1 MASNAEADFYGSSIV
16 LLEGAIIELT
26 SRLDIIRKYN
36 LVRHCRDPIEH
47 YTSRIKSVDSMK
59 EKLRRRNLPETSES
73 IFGNIY
79 DAAGIRVICTYIDD
93 VYTVADMLAKQ
104 DDITVVEVKDY
115 IANPKPNGYRSYHM
129 IVKIP
134 LHVGDKKEE
143 VFAEIQ
149 LRTMAMD
156 FWASLEH
163 KIKYKHDIPN
173 QDIITNEL
181 KRCAAEI
188 ASTEINF
195 QSIRDLID
203 ENIKKE

>member
-1 MASNAEADFYGSSIV
+1 
-16 LLEGAIIELT
+16 
-26 SRLDIIRKYN
+26 
-36 LVRHCRDPIEH
+36 
-47 YTSRIKSVDSMK
+47 MK
-59 EKLRRRNLPETSES
+59 AKLKKRGLPETKES

-93 VYTVADMLAKQ
+93 VYTVAEMLRKQ
-104 DDITVVEVKDY
+104 DDITVLEVKDY
-115 IANPKPNGYRSYHM
+115 IENPKPNGYRSYHM
-129 IVKIP
+129 IVRLP

-149 LRTMAMD
+149 IRTMAMD

-163 KIKYKHDIPN
+163 KLKYKHDIPN

-203 ENIKKE
+203 ETLENCERS